1 MINLLARSIKLN
13 FSHLFEGIIWNTVLN
28 SQSGVLIVEVRNTE
42 SRQVSFSAINSADG
56 TFLWRN
62 KVFDEAWWISLNAMV
77 GDIALFT
84 VYLETDNPD
93 KKGIFG
99 YHVRA
104 EGMLWWNNDFSLV
117 TLGERQIKGVAMKYG
132 FRNVTLNVET
142 GAEIP
147 DSEFIEALADTVLR
161 PQQFSDDHPYF
172 GTVKSFLLST
182 FNLSPV
188 IALEYVEYE
197 GVIIISLYIQQPD
210 LTNYMLILSS
220 EGELLMK
227 EKLDEHLKG
236 IGLDTFFIFAGCV
249 FFAKNKRELFSY
261 KIV

>member
-1 MINLLARSIKLN
+1 MARSIKLN

-28 SQSGVLIVEVRNTE
+28 GQSGVLIVEVRNTE
-42 SRQVSFSAINSADG
+42 NKQVSFSALKVTEG
-56 TFLWRN
+56 TLLWKN
-62 KVFDEAWWISLNAMV
+62 KVFDEGWWITLNAVV
-77 GDIALFT
+77 GEVALFT

-99 YHVRA
+99 YHVRD
-104 EGMLWWNNDFSLV
+104 EKMLWWNNDFSLV
-117 TLGERQIKGVAMKYG
+117 TLGEHHIKGVAMKYG
-132 FRNVTLNVET
+132 FRNVTLSVGTGVEVP
-142 GAEIP
+142 G
-147 DSEFIEALADTVLR
+147 SEFTETSAGTVLR

-172 GTVKSFLLST
+172 GTVKSFLQST

-197 GVIIISLYIQQPD
+197 DVIIISLYIQQPE
-210 LTNYMLILSS
+210 LTNYLLILSN

-236 IGLDTFFIFAGCV
+236 IGLDTFFIFEGCV
-249 FFAKNKRELFSY
+249 LFAKNKRELFSY